1 MRRWAKAAAGMMF
14 GVTLAF
20 SPAALAQDE
29 ESSDEGEAA
38 SGSLQRSNRMEFDAR
53 LIRGETAGS
62 GAVFIFQRAP
72 RKLPSMVPRR
82 TSYLRDS
89 VDETLGD
96 RGSESFDD
104 SKAKAIKDA
113 ARVEERK
120 KKRNSRSSK
129 KSKRSKSRRSRKK

>member
-1 MRRWAKAAAGMMF
+1 MRWTWGAVAMLMG
-14 GVTLAF
+14 
-20 SPAALAQDE
+20 AALCVTPPAFAQD
-29 ESSDEGEAA
+29 DEGGSEDEAA
-38 SGSLQRSNRMEFDAR
+38 TGSLQRSNRMEFDAR

-89 VDETLGD
+89 VDVTLGD
-96 RGSESFDD
+96 RGSNSFDK
-104 SKAKAIKDA
+104 SKAKAIKEA

-120 KKRNSRSSK
+120 KKRSSKSSRTSK
-129 KSKRSKSRRSRKK
+129 KSKKRRSRKR

>member
-1 MRRWAKAAAGMMF
+1 MRWTWGVAAALVGA
-14 GVTLAF
+14 TLCVAQPAF
-20 SPAALAQDE
+20 AQDDE
-29 ESSDEGEAA
+29 ESSSEGEAA
-38 SGSLQRSNRMEFDAR
+38 TGSLQRSNRMEFDAR

-96 RGSESFDD
+96 RGSVSFDA
-104 SKAKAIKDA
+104 SKAKAIKEA

-129 KSKRSKSRRSRKK
+129 RSKKSKKRRSR